1 MRTLCLFYG
10 LLYGLFY
17 GQRENRT
24 LMTLLPSDFESD
36 ASTNSATRPF
46 LQGLYLTTIAV
57 AFVKYFLRIIKIFRS
72 AKRSTTLIYNLILS
86 KSKSANGKTRAS
98 NHDGGR

>member
-1 MRTLCLFYG
+1 MKRLSVN
-10 LLYGLFY
+10 Y

-46 LQGLYLTTIAV
+46 FQDLYLTTKMVDI
-57 AFVKYFLRIIKIFRS
+57 VKYFLIVLWVIAIAIAIVVSF
-72 AKRSTTLIYNLILS
+72 
-86 KSKSANGKTRAS
+86 
-98 NHDGGR
+98 